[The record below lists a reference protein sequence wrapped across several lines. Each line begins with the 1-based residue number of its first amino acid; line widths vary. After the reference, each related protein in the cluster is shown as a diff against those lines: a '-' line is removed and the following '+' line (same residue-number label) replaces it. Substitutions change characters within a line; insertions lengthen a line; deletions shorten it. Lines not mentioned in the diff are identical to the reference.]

1 MPPVREARIVSV
13 MCGIAGIYAR
23 PDANASQELLLTMA
37 GELRHRGPDGTGL
50 YVDRRYGMTNNRLA
64 IVDLA
69 GGDQPLS
76 NEDGRY
82 WVMQNG
88 EIYNY
93 VELQAELEGLGHR
106 FATTS
111 DTEVIAHAYEEWGPG
126 CLDRFNGDFAFAVWD
141 RRERELFLARDRFGV
156 RPLFVAELGGDLT
169 FASEAKAILRHPEA
183 RRELDPAGLVE
194 TFTTW
199 CISPDG
205 SSFPGIREL
214 APAHYL
220 IVGPEGI
227 REERRWW
234 DLRFSDVGD
243 VRPHER
249 AALGEE
255 LDALLADATRLRLRA
270 DVPVAAYLSG
280 GLDSSAIV
288 ALALEQMDETLYS
301 FGIGFEDARFDES
314 SYQDQLAGDRGLSL
328 TRVTVGARDIAE
340 LLPRTVEMSEKP
352 TLRTAPAPLL
362 RLSRAVREA
371 GLKVVTTGEGADELF
386 AGYDLFREN
395 AVRHFWAREPES
407 ELRPL
412 LLTRLNAFI
421 GKDLKRSGAFLV
433 GFYRKGLTETD
444 DPLYS
449 HRLRFAN
456 TSRLLGLLDGDI
468 VARAAGRGEPAE
480 RLEARLPSWFGE
492 MTPLGRA
499 QYLEIGTFLESY
511 LLHSQGD
518 RMLMGNSI
526 EGRFPFLDYRVAEFA
541 AGLPDALRL
550 RGLNEKYLLRKAVE
564 HRLPPE
570 IAARKKRPYRAPI
583 VAAFVGADA
592 PDYVRE
598 LLAPDRLAAAGVFN
612 PDAVAR
618 IVRKCEAGAPRDA
631 VSETDEMALVG
642 VLSTMLLHDRFVASP
657 RLAEP
662 LVPDRIVV
670 GSDVRESRPPAMPR
684 NNVLLG
690 SPPAA

>member
-1 MPPVREARIVSV
+1 
-13 MCGIAGIYAR
+13 
-23 PDANASQELLLTMA
+23 MA

-50 YVDRRYGMTNNRLA
+50 YVDGRYGMTNNRLA

-93 VELQAELEGLGHR
+93 VELIAELEDLGHR
-106 FATTS
+106 FATRS
-111 DTEVIAHAYEEWGPG
+111 DTEVIAQAYEEWGPG
-126 CLDRFNGDFAFAVWD
+126 CLDRMNGDFAFAVWD
-141 RRERELFLARDRFGV
+141 RRERELFLARDRFGI
-156 RPLFVAELGGDLT
+156 RPLFVTEIGGDLV

-199 CISPDG
+199 CVSPDA

-214 APAHYL
+214 APAHY
-220 IVGPEGI
+220 IVAGPEGI

-234 DLRFSDVGD
+234 DLRFSDAGD
-243 VRPHER
+243 VSPVER
-249 AALGEE
+249 VALAEE

-301 FGIGFEDARFDES
+301 FGIGFEDERFDES
-314 SYQDQLAGDRGLSL
+314 AYQDRLVGHQGLDL

-340 LLPRTVEMSEKP
+340 LLPRTIEMSEKP

-386 AGYDLFREN
+386 AGYDVFREN
-395 AVRHFWAREPES
+395 KVRHFWAREPES
-407 ELRPL
+407 ALRPL

-456 TSRLLGLLDGDI
+456 TSRLLGLLDADVVAGAADRGD
-468 VARAAGRGEPAE
+468 PAE

-499 QYLEIGTFLESY
+499 QYLEISTFLESY

-518 RMLMGNSI
+518 RMLMGHSI

-541 AGLPDALRL
+541 AALPDALRL
-550 RGLNEKYLLRKAVE
+550 RGLNEKYLLRKSVE
-564 HRLPPE
+564 HRLPTE

-583 VAAFVGADA
+583 VGAFVGDDA
-592 PDYVRE
+592 PGYVRE
-598 LLAPDRLAAAGVFN
+598 LLAPECLAAAGVFD
-612 PDAVAR
+612 PEAVAR

-642 VLSTMLLHDRFVASP
+642 VLSTMILHDRFVASP
-657 RLAEP
+657 QLADP
-662 LVPDRIVV
+662 LVPDRVVV
-670 GSDVRESRPPAMPR
+670 GDQLQASRPTKTPS
-684 NNVLLG
+684 NKVLLG
-690 SPPAA
+690 SPPAAA

>member
-1 MPPVREARIVSV
+1 MPPARTARIVKV

-23 PDANASQELLLTMA
+23 PGSEAPQELLLTMA

-50 YVDRRYGMTNNRLA
+50 YVDGRYGMTNNRLA

-93 VELQAELEGLGHR
+93 VELIAELEDLGHR
-106 FATTS
+106 FATRS
-111 DTEVIAHAYEEWGPG
+111 DTEVIAQAYEEWGPG
-126 CLDRFNGDFAFAVWD
+126 CLDRMNGDFAFAVWD
-141 RRERELFLARDRFGV
+141 RRERELFLARDRFGI
-156 RPLFVAELGGDLT
+156 RPLFVAEIGGDLV

-199 CISPDG
+199 CVSPDG

-214 APAHYL
+214 APAHY
-220 IVGPEGI
+220 IVAGPEGI

-234 DLRFSDVGD
+234 DLRFSDAGD
-243 VRPHER
+243 VSPTER
-249 AALGEE
+249 AALAEE

-301 FGIGFEDARFDES
+301 FGIGFEDERFDES
-314 SYQDQLAGDRGLSL
+314 AYQDRLVGHQGLDL

-340 LLPRTVEMSEKP
+340 LLPRTIEMSEKP

-386 AGYDLFREN
+386 AGYDVFREN
-395 AVRHFWAREPES
+395 KVRHFWAREPES
-407 ELRPL
+407 VLRPL

-456 TSRLLGLLDGDI
+456 TSRLLGLLDADVVAGAADRGD
-468 VARAAGRGEPAE
+468 PAE

-499 QYLEIGTFLESY
+499 QYLEISTFLESY

-518 RMLMGNSI
+518 RMLMGHSI

-541 AGLPDALRL
+541 AALPDALRL
-550 RGLNEKYLLRKAVE
+550 RGLNEKYLLRKSVE
-564 HRLPPE
+564 HRLPTE

-583 VAAFVGADA
+583 VGAFVGDDA
-592 PDYVRE
+592 PGYVRE
-598 LLAPDRLAAAGVFN
+598 LLAPERLAAAGVFD
-612 PDAVAR
+612 PEAVGR

-642 VLSTMLLHDRFVASP
+642 VLSTMILHDRFVASP
-657 RLAEP
+657 QLADP
-662 LVPDRIVV
+662 LVPDRVVV
-670 GSDVRESRPPAMPR
+670 GDELRVSHKPTI
-684 NNVLLG
+684 
-690 SPPAA
+690 AA